1 MHMYMYIMYAYLLNT
16 YIYIWAVMYIIY
28 KYIYWAV
35 NIGIYDNVYIHCT
48 SSETMNEAANSI
60 SRIRPATP

>member
-1 MHMYMYIMYAYLLNT
+1 
-16 YIYIWAVMYIIY
+16 MYIIY